1 LETTQGGGIPK
12 QDEQQLDAR
21 MQVHGEWK
29 TGIELLKKGGIPSTL
44 LGSHMAA
51 ITGSEH
57 DHETFTPFPL

>member
-1 LETTQGGGIPK
+1 MK
-12 QDEQQLDAR
+12 QKLDAR

-29 TGIELLKKGGIPSTL
+29 TGIELLEKGGIPSTL

-57 DHETFTPFPL
+57 EHETFTPFPL